1 LINKAKHLE
10 AGSLLQALGVFSI
23 FETWLSCQ
31 VYQIGEGVREG
42 WESI

>member
-1 LINKAKHLE
+1 MINKVKHLE
-10 AGSLLQALGVFSI
+10 AGSLLQDLGVFSI
-23 FETWLSCQ
+23 FETWFSYQ